1 MHTNYYFIKQLV
13 PALQLQLLST
23 STPVASDKSVH
34 GLGLRFMECFS
45 QDRDE
50 VVLVFAQAKGKANY
64 YRPFY
69 IKATLRP
76 DFSGLFFPDTV
87 QRARTNSVDL
97 FNSVVSEPGK
107 ERAVLG
113 VRSFLNERCLAIL
126 LEDDFTLVFKFFGNR
141 PNLLAFQG
149 NKVIDLFNRQLATD
163 EDLRLDA
170 FDRPIDQSYTAF
182 EQAHFDHRKL
192 FPTFGKVVNKWIDHR
207 ARQVGIE
214 LGSRESWSIIQDAV
228 RQLEQP
234 HYYLIRLDH
243 KPTLSLL
250 PFDAQADDPPPREYN
265 DPIEAANR
273 FFVALNGL
281 TTFELEKANLFR
293 LIEKRRKRAEAQID
307 ISLQRLML
315 KEEGASHEEIG
326 HILMANLHDISST
339 PSVKS
344 PERLTL
350 YDFYRDRPIDIKLKP
365 DLSPQKNAENYYRK
379 AKNEKIEEQHLH
391 DQIAAREAE
400 LIRIEQQ
407 KADLAT
413 IQSLK
418 ELRKYVKQHNLL
430 SEGILASTGEVAA
443 LFKEVTYEGFRILI
457 GRNAKN
463 NDLLTQRYTY
473 KDDLWLHARD
483 VTGSH
488 VVVKYKAGKTFPRS
502 VIERAAELAAWYSRR
517 RTDSLCPV
525 IVTPKKYVRKP
536 KGLAEGQVLV
546 EKEDVVLVVPK
557 GE

>member
-1 MHTNYYFIKQLV
+1 MHTNYYFLKQLA
-13 PALQLQLLST
+13 PAIQLPLLSGST
-23 STPVASDKSVH
+23 SAVSDISSPVS
-34 GLGLRFMECFS
+34 GLRFMECFS

-97 FNSVVSEPGK
+97 FDSVIGEPGK
-107 ERAVLG
+107 ERAVMG

-126 LEDDFTLVFKFFGNR
+126 LDDDFTLVFKFFGNR

-149 NKVIDLFNRQLATD
+149 NQVIDLFNRQLATD
-163 EDLRLDA
+163 EHLLLDA

-182 EQAHFDHRKL
+182 EQAHFDRRKL
-192 FPTFGKVVNKWIDHR
+192 FPTFGKVVNKWIDDS
-207 ARQVGIE
+207 AKQAGIE
-214 LGSRESWSIIQDAV
+214 PGSQALWPIIQDALQ
-228 RQLEQP
+228 QLEQP
-234 HYYLIRLDH
+234 RYHLIRLDH

-250 PFDAQADDPPPREYN
+250 PFEAQADDPPQREYT

-281 TTFELEKANLFR
+281 TTFELEKATLLR
-293 LIEKRRKRAEAQID
+293 LIEKRRKRAEAQIV
-307 ISLQRLML
+307 ISMQRLMQRD
-315 KEEGASHEEIG
+315 EGASHEEIG
-326 HILMANLHDISST
+326 HILMANLHEIPST
-339 PSVKS
+339 PNVKS

-365 DLSPQKNAENYYRK
+365 DLSPQKNAENFYRK
-379 AKNEKIEEQHLH
+379 AKNEKLEEQHLS

-407 KADLAT
+407 KEDLGKL
-413 IQSLK
+413 QNLK
-418 ELRKYVKQHNLL
+418 ELRKYIKQHNLL
-430 SEGILASTGEVAA
+430 SEAILASTGEVAA

-488 VVVKYKAGKTFPRS
+488 VVVKYKAGKTFPKS
-502 VIERAAELAAWYSRR
+502 VIERAAELAAWYSKR